1 METARSHSVPT
12 LAVMATYVIRVWLPD
27 RPGALGAVASRIGA
41 VGGDVV
47 AIDILER
54 GAGRAIDELVVDF
67 AEENLPTGDTDLV
80 PLMVSEMQ
88 QVDGVAVEEVR
99 PMAEALRDP
108 RLDALETAAL
118 LVGASSPHDAI
129 DSLCWHAVRTIGA
142 EWGTVVALDP
152 PEERARQ
159 GEPPPLPWVLAFVAG
174 SQSSARVA
182 RGAAGPDDVVWSPL
196 PAAGM
201 ALVLGRGGTPFRA
214 RERRQAAALAR
225 IVDSRFRELVVATAR
240 QLHPAGLMGR
250 PSATR

>member
-1 METARSHSVPT
+1 
-12 LAVMATYVIRVWLPD
+12 MATYVIRVWLPD

-67 AEENLPTGDTDLV
+67 ADTDERLPDDAALI
-80 PLMVSEMQ
+80 PLMVNEMQ
-88 QVDGVAVEEVR
+88 QVDGVNVEEVR

-118 LVGASSPHDAI
+118 LVGASSPDDAI

-142 EWGTVVALDP
+142 EWGTVASLDP

-159 GEPPPLPWVLAFVAG
+159 GEPPPLRWVLAFVAG

-182 RGAAGPDDVVWSPL
+182 RGASGPDDVVWSPL
-196 PAAGM
+196 PSAKM
-201 ALVLGRGGTPFRA
+201 ALVLGRSGTPFRA

-240 QLHPAGLMGR
+240 QLHP
-250 PSATR
+250 SATGH

>member
-1 METARSHSVPT
+1 
-12 LAVMATYVIRVWLPD
+12 MATYVIRVWLPD

-67 AEENLPTGDTDLV
+67 ADGAGTDVTADLV
-80 PLMVSEMQ
+80 PLMVAEMQ
-88 QVDGVAVEEVR
+88 QVDGVDVEEVR

-118 LVGASSPHDAI
+118 LVGASTPDDAI
-129 DSLCWHAVRTIGA
+129 DSLCWHAVRAIGA
-142 EWGTVVALDP
+142 EWGIVVSLDP
-152 PEERARQ
+152 ARERARQ
-159 GEPPPLPWVLAFVAG
+159 GTPPPLPWILAFVAG

-182 RGAAGPDDVVWSPL
+182 GGSTGPDDVVWSPL
-196 PAAGM
+196 PSAGM

-225 IVDSRFRELVVATAR
+225 IVDSRFRDLVLAR
-240 QLHPAGLMGR
+240 SKRLHPSSLR
-250 PSATR
+250 

>member
-1 METARSHSVPT
+1 
-12 LAVMATYVIRVWLPD
+12 MASYVIRVWLPD

-67 AEENLPTGDTDLV
+67 AEENLPTDGDLQLV

-118 LVGASSPHDAI
+118 LVGASSPDDAI

-152 PEERARQ
+152 AEERARQ
-159 GEPPPLPWVLAFVAG
+159 GDPPSLAWVLAFVAG

-182 RGAAGPDDVVWSPL
+182 RGASGPDDVVWSPL
-196 PAAGM
+196 PSAGM
-201 ALVLGRGGTPFRA
+201 ALVLGRSGTPFRA

-225 IVDSRFRELVVATAR
+225 IVDSRFRDLVVARAR
-240 QLHPAGLMGR
+240 QLHPSIPG
-250 PSATR
+250 

>member
-1 METARSHSVPT
+1 
-12 LAVMATYVIRVWLPD
+12 MATYVIRVWLPD

-67 AEENLPTGDTDLV
+67 ADGNLPPAGTDLV
-80 PLMVSEMQ
+80 GLMVNEMQ
-88 QVDGVAVEEVR
+88 QVDGVDVEEVR

-118 LVGASSPHDAI
+118 LVGASSPDDAI
-129 DSLCWHAVRTIGA
+129 ASLCWHAVRTIGA
-142 EWGTVVALDP
+142 EWGTVVSLDP
-152 PEERARQ
+152 AEERARQ
-159 GEPPPLPWVLAFVAG
+159 GDPPPLPWLLAFVAG

-182 RGAAGPDDVVWSPL
+182 RGATGPDDVVWSPL
-196 PAAGM
+196 PSAHM
-201 ALVLGRGGTPFRA
+201 ALVLGRSGTPFRA

-240 QLHPAGLMGR
+240 HLHPSGR
-250 PSATR
+250 V